1 MTVREAMKWLDLSNQ
16 DKMISEIED
25 NGGINAV
32 DIVVTKLKEAMHTAY
47 EIMELYS
54 KEHRID

>member
-47 EIMELYS
+47 EIMELYC
-54 KEHRID
+54 KEHNL